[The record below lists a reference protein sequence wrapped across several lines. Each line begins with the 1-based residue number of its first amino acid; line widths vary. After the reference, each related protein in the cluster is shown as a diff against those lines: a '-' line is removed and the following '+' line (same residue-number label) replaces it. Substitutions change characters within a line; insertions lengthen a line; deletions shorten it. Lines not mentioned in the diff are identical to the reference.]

1 MPARREGCRGR
12 QEGGGDPGTASRD
25 RQGSPCN
32 RRRGRNSA
40 RKERGRLA
48 KEEAEKAKRLVALDL
63 DQKSKQLSELTE
75 VLKQRD
81 AKLAEAQR
89 AQADLLKKERELAD
103 AKREMDL
110 TIQKQ
115 VQTELSGVREK
126 AKKEAEEAL
135 SLKMRERDEQIAS
148 MQRQIEELKRKAE
161 QGSQQLQGEAQEL
174 ELESTLRQ
182 KFPLDL
188 IERVAKGEFGGDLI
202 HRVVSV
208 SGQCCGTILWEAKRT
223 KNWSDGWLGKLREDK
238 RNAKADLALI
248 VSHALPKGLE
258 HFDHIEGVWV
268 TNPRCAVPVAIALRQ
283 TLIELSAAR
292 IMSEGQQTKMEI
304 VYQYLTGPRFRH
316 RVEAIVERFS
326 AMQEDLDRSGKRRS
340 DFGPSAKSRS
350 EASLRPLPACMAIC
364 RVSRA
369 GASKRSKVWRCRCSK
384 LRSQREGAPMSATA
398 NLPVG
403 NDNLFLGLNAEALAS
418 QASLNFGMSALELDG
433 YLTGVVVAPN
443 PIMPNRWMAGLWSEE
458 QSVFDDPNQ
467 AQYALSA
474 IRPVQQHRQSD
485 RTKSAPFGIRAGVRL
500 PPHLSPTRR
509 RAKPRRHPDLGS
521 RVLESDGT
529 RSLGLERARRGRAD
543 AAHHSA
549 VRRLHRPRR

>member
-1 MPARREGCRGR
+1 MIDPTITCPHCRGEIKLTESLAAPLIAATRERYECQLAEKDADVGRREAAI
-12 QEGGGDPGTASRD
+12 QEQQAEI
-25 RQGSPCN
+25 
-32 RRRGRNSA
+32 A
-40 RKERGRLA
+40 RARHAIGEEVATRLEKERGKLA

-81 AKLAEAQR
+81 AKLAEAQK
-89 AQADLLKKERELAD
+89 AQANLLKKERELAD

-135 SLKMRERDEQIAS
+135 SLKVRERDEQIAS
-148 MQRQIEELKRKAE
+148 MQRQIQELKRKAE

-188 IERVAKGEFGGDLI
+188 IEPVAKGEFGGDLI
-202 HRVVSV
+202 HRVVSA
-208 SGQCCGTILWEAKRT
+208 SGQACGTILWEAKRT

-292 IMSEGQQTKMEI
+292 IMSEGQQTKMEM

-326 AMQEDLDRSGKRRS
+326 AMQEDLDRERKATVRLWAKREEQIR
-340 DFGPSAKSRS
+340 GVV
-350 EASLRPLPACMAIC
+350 E
-364 RVSRA
+364 
-369 GASKRSKVWRCRCSK
+369 
-384 LRSQREGAPMSATA
+384 ATA
-398 NLPVG
+398 
-403 NDNLFLGLNAEALAS
+403 
-418 QASLNFGMSALELDG
+418 GMYGDLQG
-433 YLTGVVVAPN
+433 
-443 PIMPNRWMAGLWSEE
+443 IAG
-458 QSVFDDPNQ
+458 
-467 AQYALSA
+467 
-474 IRPVQQHRQSD
+474 
-485 RTKSAPFGIRAGVRL
+485 
-500 PPHLSPTRR
+500 
-509 RAKPRRHPDLGS
+509 
-521 RVLESDGT
+521 
-529 RSLGLERARRGRAD
+529 RSFQEIEGLEVPLLEAPI
-543 AAHHSA
+543 AA
-549 VRRLHRPRR
+549 